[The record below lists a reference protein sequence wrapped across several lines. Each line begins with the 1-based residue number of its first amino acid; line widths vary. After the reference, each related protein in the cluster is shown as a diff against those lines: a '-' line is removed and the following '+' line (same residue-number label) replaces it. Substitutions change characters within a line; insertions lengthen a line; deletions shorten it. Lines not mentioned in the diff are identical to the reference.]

1 MTTDPQFLVA
11 LGLIFLVA
19 GTVKGA
25 VGMGLPT
32 MAMGLMTFLIDPRG
46 AIALVLVPMLVT
58 NAWQVYRSGQVL
70 AAARR
75 YWRLGVTLMAGVGLT
90 VTLTGDAPDSV
101 LQVALGAVMLIFVAV
116 SATRWSPRVSDRAVA
131 PAQITAGAVAGLM
144 GGLTSVWAPP
154 LAVYLA
160 ARNVTKDEFVR
171 ASGLLI
177 FLGSLP
183 LALGLIRQ
191 GVLTSQATVLSTA
204 LLVPTIA
211 GFTLGEYLRGRL
223 SEHGFR
229 RFLLVFFGLMG
240 LNLVRRGMF

>member
-1 MTTDPQFLVA
+1 MTTDPQFVLA
-11 LGLIFLVA
+11 LGLIFLVS
-19 GTVKGA
+19 GTIKGA

-32 MAMGLMTFLIDPRG
+32 MAMGLMTFMIGPRS
-46 AIALVLVPMLVT
+46 AIALVLVPMLVS

-75 YWRLGVTLMAGVGLT
+75 YWCLGVTLMLGVGLT
-90 VTLTGDAPDSV
+90 VTLTGDAPDNV
-101 LQVALGAVMLIFVAV
+101 LLVCLGAVMLIFVAV
-116 SATRWSPRVSDRAVA
+116 SATRWSPLISDRAVA
-131 PAQITAGAVAGLM
+131 PAQIAAGAVAGLM

-160 ARNVTKDEFVR
+160 ARNVAKDEFVR

-191 GVLTSQATVLSTA
+191 GVLTGQVTVLSTA
-204 LLVPTIA
+204 LLLPTIA
-211 GFTLGEYLRGRL
+211 GFTIGEYIRGRL
-223 SEHGFR
+223 SDKGFR
-229 RFLLVFFGLMG
+229 RFLWVFFGLMG
-240 LNLVRRGMF
+240 LNLIRRGML